1 MAGRRDIITPN
12 KDFSEFITDI
22 VEESGGNMANALF
35 VDGTN
40 GNNNTASRSNSA
52 FPYATIAAAVAAAVS
67 GDTVFVAPGTYNE
80 RVALKNGVNIEG
92 LQADLIYTGAA
103 SGAVLSDG
111 ADGGNQAVTCTIR
124 LRKLHN
130 YAVHNLNTYSNTCI
144 TISNS
149 SSNVYLECREI
160 KNNVTGGASVN
171 RAGVYCTNGTL
182 LVRCAGDINSVVY
195 DGVLA
200 EVGSP
205 NLTVYADRILGG
217 NGSTTPRASQDSI
230 EVTAGTAYVEC
241 REALAAGSVINA
253 GGGTLKARIGYG
265 KAATVGIINSV
276 GTVEAWIDELLTV
289 GTSAGED
296 FAVTNELTGVLK
308 LYNCRLVGNDVADVV
323 NHSGATTYLI
333 RCRLKAG
340 AAALNAITIDDSN
353 LTLQECLL
361 QSGSSGKSIAAG
373 SANKVN
379 LWGASFGKY
388 ALHAN
393 VTAAASQPGS
403 FTVASGM
410 VLD

>member
-1 MAGRRDIITPN
+1 MTWDHSAIISRPSTKLIYVDKHFTSPTPGR
-12 KDFSEFITDI
+12 
-22 VEESGGNMANALF
+22 GNIDSPYPTISAAL
-35 VDGTN
+35 
-40 GNNNTASRSNSA
+40 
-52 FPYATIAAAVAAAVS
+52 AVATS
-67 GDTVFVAPGTYNE
+67 GDVIYVSPGVYNE
-80 RVALKNGVNIEG
+80 RIALKDGVNIEG
-92 LQADLIYTGAA
+92 PNADLIYTGAA
-103 SGAVLSDG
+103 SGAVISDG
-111 ADGGNQAVTCTIR
+111 ADGGNAAVTCTIR

-130 YAVHNLNTYSNTCI
+130 LAVHNLNTYSNTCI
-144 TISNS
+144 SITKTG
-149 SSNVYLECREI
+149 SNVYLECEEI
-160 KNNVTGGASVN
+160 KNNVTGGASFN
-171 RAGVYCTNGTL
+171 RAGVYCTDGTL

-200 EVGSP
+200 EVGNP
-205 NLTVYADRILGG
+205 TVAVYADRILGG
-217 NGSTTPRASQDSI
+217 NGSTTPGASQDSI
-230 EVTAGTAYVEC
+230 EVTAGTAYVQC
-241 REALAAGSVINA
+241 RQALAAGSVINA
-253 GGGTLKARIGYG
+253 GGGTLKAKINYG

-289 GTSAGED
+289 GTGAGED
-296 FAVTNELTGVLK
+296 FAVTNELTGILK
-308 LYNCRLVGNDVADVV
+308 LYNCRIVGNAVADVV

-340 AAALNAITIDDSN
+340 AASLNAITIDDNN

-361 QSGSSGKSIAAG
+361 QSGATGKSIAAA
-373 SANKVN
+373 SAKTVN